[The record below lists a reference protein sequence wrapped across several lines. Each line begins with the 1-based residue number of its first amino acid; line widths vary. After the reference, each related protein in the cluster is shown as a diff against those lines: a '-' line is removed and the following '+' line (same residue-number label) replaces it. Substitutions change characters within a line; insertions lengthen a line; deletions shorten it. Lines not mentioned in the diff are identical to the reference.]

1 MRYGKTCIE
10 SLGFVLPDEVV
21 SSDDIESE
29 LKPLYHRLRLPE
41 GRLELMTGIRE
52 RRLWPKGM
60 LPSEKSIES
69 AQLAIDAASIDR
81 SEIGVL
87 IHASVCRDRLE
98 PATACRVH
106 HHLGLSDRCVV
117 YDVSNACLGLLNGVC
132 QIANMIELGQINAG
146 MVVGTED
153 SRSLLETTIRSLNQD
168 ASLTRKSVKSTLA
181 SLTIG
186 SGSCAIVLTN
196 RDLSHSG
203 NEIKAVSMRA
213 NTKHHQLCQSDH
225 DQGAAEGMAPLMQTD
240 SENLM
245 KEGIQTGVTTF
256 ADFLKETS
264 WSESEIDKSICHQ
277 VGSGHRKLMLESLSL
292 SDQKD
297 FTTME
302 WLGNTG
308 SVALPIT
315 LAVAAE
321 KDQLEQGD
329 RVALLGIGSGINCLM
344 VGVDWRKSMVQGSGQ
359 IGLSKQW
366 DQVCQVQTS

>member
-1 MRYGKTCIE
+1 M
-10 SLGFVLPDEVV
+10 LPDEVI

-29 LKPLYHRLRLPE
+29 LKPLYDRLRLPE

-69 AQLAIDAASIDR
+69 AQLAIEAASIDR
-81 SEIGVL
+81 SDIGAL

-106 HHLGLSDRCVV
+106 HHLGLSENCVV
-117 YDVSNACLGLLNGVC
+117 YDVSNACLGILNGVC
-132 QIANMIELGQINAG
+132 QIANMIELGQIQAG
-146 MVVGTED
+146 LVVGTED

-168 ASLTRKSVKSTLA
+168 DSLTRKTVKSTLA

-213 NTKHHQLCQSDH
+213 NTRFHELCQSDH

-245 KEGIQTGVTTF
+245 KQGIQTGVDTF
-256 ADFLKETS
+256 GQFLQETN
-264 WSESEIDKSICHQ
+264 WSQSEIDKSICHQ
-277 VGSGHRKLMLESLSL
+277 VGAGHRKLMLESLSL
-292 SDQKD
+292 SDQRD
-297 FTTME
+297 YTTMQ

-321 KDQLEQGD
+321 QEQLTQGD

-344 VGVDWRKSMVQGSGQ
+344 IGVDWRKSMVQGRGQ
-359 IGLSKQW
+359 IGLSEQW
-366 DQVCQVQTS
+366 PQTCQMQSQ